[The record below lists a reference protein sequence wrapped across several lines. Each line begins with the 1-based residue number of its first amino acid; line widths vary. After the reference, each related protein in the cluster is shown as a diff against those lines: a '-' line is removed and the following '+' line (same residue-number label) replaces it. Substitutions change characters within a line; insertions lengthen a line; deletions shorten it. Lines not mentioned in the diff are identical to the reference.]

1 MQVSP
6 LIEAFVSTLSRDQRA
21 AELGNKPLG
30 LLSQDELAEFLE
42 RTGHRDGALGQDL
55 LDIHKVV
62 SADPAGHLKVFAD
75 MPLNSVV
82 GALLGQPGEA
92 PYSS

>member
-6 LIEAFVSTLSRDQRA
+6 VIEAFVPISSRDLRVT
-21 AELGNKPLG
+21 ELGDKPLG
-30 LLSQDELAEFLE
+30 LLSKDELAEFLE

-55 LDIHKVV
+55 MDIHKVV